1 MINFNLDQSEAEK
14 STLILIVDDIPKN
27 IQLLGN
33 ILANNGYHVAVATS
47 GKQAL
52 SIIQKRMPD
61 LVLLDVMMPEMDG
74 FEVCQRIKENDSF
87 KGIPVIFLT
96 AKHDVDDKVRGF
108 EVGGADY
115 ITKPFETAEV
125 LARVQMQLQ
134 LKAARDMVVRY
145 NQELEKIVEARTE
158 ALIRAERHAAFS
170 LLIQGIVHN
179 LRNPLNAI
187 SGALQ
192 LIEMEEKNAAGYLQ
206 NNGAANFPEKLTQSC
221 EKISR
226 FRRVAYSGVEK
237 LMEMINSLMAKS
249 RSDKSDA
256 LEVVDLNQLLH
267 REIEF
272 MKADMAF
279 KNRVRRQIDFVD
291 VPLMVEVVPS
301 EIAQVFQNL
310 LRNALDALHNQEG
323 AVIAIRTGQ
332 TGDTVW
338 FEVSD
343 NGPGIPPE
351 QQKKIFDPF
360 FTTKPKADDEGEGP
374 KGTGLGLFICAEM
387 VRAYDGEI
395 AVKSKVGEGTTFR
408 VSIPKNRQAQSKGAA
423 QANAKPAAVS

>member
-1 MINFNLDQSEAEK
+1 MINFNLDQTEAEK
-14 STLILIVDDIPKN
+14 STLVLIVDDIPKN

-33 ILANNGYHVAVATS
+33 ILANSGYHVAVATS

-74 FEVCQRIKENDSF
+74 FEVCQRIKENEHF
-87 KGIPVIFLT
+87 KEIPVIFLT

-134 LKAARDMVVRY
+134 LKTARDMVVRY

-192 LIEMEEKNAAGYLQ
+192 LIEMEEKNVAGYLQ
-206 NNGAANFPEKLTQSC
+206 NNGAASFPEKLTQSC

-249 RSDKSDA
+249 RSDKSEA

-279 KNRVRRQIDFVD
+279 KNRVRRQIELVD
-291 VPLMVEVVPS
+291 VPLMVEIVPS

-323 AVIAIRTGQ
+323 AMIAIRTGQ
-332 TGDTVW
+332 TADTVW
-338 FEVSD
+338 FEVAD

-351 QQKKIFDPF
+351 QQKQIFDPF
-360 FTTKPKADDEGEGP
+360 FTTKPKADDKVDGP

-387 VRAYDGEI
+387 VRAYNGEI

-408 VSIPKNRQAQSKGAA
+408 VSIPKNRQSQSKDAA
-423 QANAKPAAVS
+423 RANTKTAAVS

>member
-1 MINFNLDQSEAEK
+1 MINFNLDQAEAEK
-14 STLILIVDDIPKN
+14 STLVLIVDDIPKN

-33 ILANNGYHVAVATS
+33 ILANSGYHVAVATS

-74 FEVCQRIKENDSF
+74 FEVCQRIKENELF
-87 KGIPVIFLT
+87 KEIPVIFLT

-134 LKAARDMVVRY
+134 LKTARDMVVRY

-192 LIEMEEKNAAGYLQ
+192 LIEMEEKNVAGYLQ

-249 RSDKSDA
+249 RSDKSEA

-279 KNRVRRQIDFVD
+279 KNRVRRQIELVD
-291 VPLMVEVVPS
+291 VPLMVEIVPS

-323 AVIAIRTGQ
+323 AMIAIRTGQ
-332 TGDTVW
+332 TADTVW
-338 FEVSD
+338 FEVAD

-351 QQKKIFDPF
+351 QQKQIFDPF
-360 FTTKPKADDEGEGP
+360 FTTKPKADDKVDGP

-387 VRAYDGEI
+387 VRAYNGEI
-395 AVKSKVGEGTTFR
+395 AVKSIVGEGTTFR
-408 VSIPKNRQAQSKGAA
+408 VSIPKNRQSQSKDAA
-423 QANAKPAAVS
+423 RANTKTAAVS

>member
-1 MINFNLDQSEAEK
+1 MINFNLDQAEAEK
-14 STLILIVDDIPKN
+14 STLVLIVDDIPKN

-33 ILANNGYHVAVATS
+33 ILANSGYHVAVATS

-74 FEVCQRIKENDSF
+74 FEVCQRIKENELF
-87 KGIPVIFLT
+87 KEIPVIFLT

-134 LKAARDMVVRY
+134 LKTARDMVVRY

-192 LIEMEEKNAAGYLQ
+192 LIEMEEKNVAGYLQ

-249 RSDKSDA
+249 RSDKSEA

-279 KNRVRRQIDFVD
+279 KNRVRRQIELVD
-291 VPLMVEVVPS
+291 VPLMVEIVPS

-323 AVIAIRTGQ
+323 AMIAIRTGQ
-332 TGDTVW
+332 TADTVW
-338 FEVSD
+338 FEVAD

-351 QQKKIFDPF
+351 QQKQIFDPF
-360 FTTKPKADDEGEGP
+360 FTTKPKADDKVDGP

-387 VRAYDGEI
+387 VRAYNGEI

-408 VSIPKNRQAQSKGAA
+408 VSIPKNRQSQSKDAA
-423 QANAKPAAVS
+423 RANTKTAAVS

>member
-1 MINFNLDQSEAEK
+1 MINFNLDQNESEK
-14 STLILIVDDIPKN
+14 SALILIVDDIPKN

-33 ILANNGYHVAVATS
+33 ILANNGYNVAVATS

-52 SIIQKRMPD
+52 SILHKRMPD
-61 LVLLDVMMPEMDG
+61 LVLLDIMMPEING
-74 FEVCQRIKENDSF
+74 FEVCQRIKENEAF
-87 KGIPVIFLT
+87 KEIPVVFLT

-134 LKAARDMVVRY
+134 LKAARDLVVRY
-145 NQELEKIVEARTE
+145 NEELEKIIEVRTE

-192 LIEMEEKNAAGYLQ
+192 LIEMEEKNIAGLLQ
-206 NNGAANFPEKLTQSC
+206 NNGAANLLEKLSQSHN
-221 EKISR
+221 KISR
-226 FRRVAYSGVEK
+226 FRHVAYSGVEK

-249 RSDKSDA
+249 RSDKSEA
-256 LEVVDLNQLLH
+256 LEVVDLNRLLH

-272 MKADMAF
+272 MKADMNF
-279 KNRVRRQIDFVD
+279 KNRVRRQIDFTD
-291 VPLMVEVVPS
+291 VPLMVEIVPS

-310 LRNALDALHNQEG
+310 LRNALDALYNQED
-323 AVIAIRTGQ
+323 AAITIRTGQ
-332 TGDTVW
+332 TGNTAW
-338 FEVSD
+338 FEVAD
-343 NGPGIPPE
+343 NGPGIAQE
-351 QQKKIFDPF
+351 HQKKIFDPF
-360 FTTKPKADDEGEGP
+360 FTTKPKVDFEGEGP
-374 KGTGLGLFICAEM
+374 KGTGLGLFVPKWCGLM
-387 VRAYDGEI
+387 T
-395 AVKSKVGEGTTFR
+395 VK
-408 VSIPKNRQAQSKGAA
+408 
-423 QANAKPAAVS
+423 